1 MFFKKKAPADQIPAS
16 TVVALAIA
24 VVALV
29 TAVGTAKWTLFI
41 VDDLVSLR
49 QDFAALRNE
58 QDQLKIQFDYWDQ
71 KVSEER
77 MMIRKLKNDMM
88 QPNGATTPQ

>member
-16 TVVALAIA
+16 TVVALAVA
-24 VVALV
+24 VVALI
-29 TAVGTAKWTLFI
+29 TSVGMAKWTLYI
-41 VDDLVSLR
+41 VNDLVALR

-71 KVSEER
+71 KVMEER
-77 MMIRKLKNDMM
+77 SMIRKLKNDMM
-88 QPNGATTPQ
+88 QPSGTNSPQ